1 MAQLVKNLPA
11 VQESSVQ
18 FLVPE
23 DLLEKGA
30 ATHSSI
36 LAWRATV
43 HGVAKSRTRLSA
55 TQPQHVLRKPPEEG
69 INFSSEDRTAIAT
82 QLQLRWKIR
91 NHIEEIKI
99 ESISSKTGSQ
109 LQR

>member
-1 MAQLVKNLPA
+1 MVKNLP
-11 VQESSVQ
+11 VMRETWVRS
-18 FLVPE
+18 LGWE

-36 LAWRATV
+36 LAWGATV
-43 HGVAKSRTRLSA
+43 HRVAKSRTRLSTA
-55 TQPQHVLRKPPEEG
+55 QAQHILRKPPEEG

-91 NHIEEIKI
+91 NHSEEIKI

-109 LQR
+109 L